1 MLWRSQSRLEC
12 VAANSLTR
20 IASVAQWPYSSDMIT
35 IQQLKQA
42 VRRLPPNDL
51 VVFRNWFAEFDAEV
65 WDRQIED
72 DVSAGRPDVFIEE
85 ALRDSREGRCMD
97 L

>member
-1 MLWRSQSRLEC
+1 MS
-12 VAANSLTR
+12 
-20 IASVAQWPYSSDMIT
+20 T
-35 IQQLKQA
+35 IQQLEQA

-51 VVFRNWFAEFDAEV
+51 VAFRTWFAEFDAEV

-72 DVSAGRPDVFIEE
+72 DVSEGRLDDLMEE
-85 ALRDSREGRCMD
+85 ALRDSREGRCTD